1 MKIATALF
9 LSFLARTDCE
19 ITKYLSEDKAMLGFS
34 GYNGYPSQ
42 FCKDKNV
49 LILLEGLMS
58 TAFGEKILIK
68 GIKRLEA

>member
-1 MKIATALF
+1 
-9 LSFLARTDCE
+9 
-19 ITKYLSEDKAMLGFS
+19 MLGFS

-58 TAFGEKILIK
+58 TAFGKKILIK